1 MKTNL
6 GIPRQKIDGLA
17 MLSRRPR
24 NPGRTVCP
32 SARKIDGLAMLCT
45 VGRRLADV
53 VFAHL
58 HSTPF
63 SLSVSGWREG
73 QEYEQRALL
82 ALHLDRLDKEQR
94 RAIGAAI
101 RSQIEFHRQMRNQK
115 AA

>member
-1 MKTNL
+1 
-6 GIPRQKIDGLA
+6 
-17 MLSRRPR
+17 
-24 NPGRTVCP
+24 
-32 SARKIDGLAMLCT
+32 MLCT

-53 VFAHL
+53 VFARL
-58 HSTPF
+58 HSASPF

-82 ALHLDRLDKEQR
+82 ALHLDRLDRKQR